1 MFIKRDEVVR
11 AAVIE
16 LVEASPQAPPFPGD
30 MLRAPARRLGG
41 KLVVVGAAAAVLIGL
56 TVYFVLPGSSG
67 GRTFVAAG
75 GGRSPRCAPVPP
87 ALVKVLSRGVAQR
100 SGRTLMRVWAVES
113 RDPMFEKLFFVSGAI
128 DGASGSAGDS
138 KATWAVPG
146 GLNTVAFGPYSA
158 GTPSGADVNEKVARA
173 QADPLVIPEVALI
186 YSVSPLAMQS
196 SPWRKA
202 SGAEGPAISL
212 ATEGARLSQTCG

>member
-1 MFIKRDEVVR
+1 MFDNGDEAVR

-16 LVEASPQAPPFPGD
+16 LAEASPPAPPFPGD
-30 MLRAPARRLGG
+30 SLSAPARRRGS

-56 TVYFVLPGSSG
+56 AAYFVLPSSSG

-75 GGRSPRCAPVPP
+75 GRRSPRCLPVPP
-87 ALVKVLSRGVAQR
+87 ALAKVLSAGVAQR
-100 SGRTLMRVWAVES
+100 SGRTLGRLWAVES
-113 RDPMFEKLFFVSGAI
+113 RDPTFEKLFFVSGAI
-128 DGASGSAGDS
+128 DGALGSASDS
-138 KATWAVPG
+138 EATWAVPG

-158 GTPSGADVNEKVARA
+158 GTPSGVDVNEKVARA
-173 QADPLVIPEVALI
+173 HADPLVIPELALI

-202 SGAEGPAISL
+202 SAAGPAIL
-212 ATEGARLSQTCG
+212 LETEGARLSQTCG